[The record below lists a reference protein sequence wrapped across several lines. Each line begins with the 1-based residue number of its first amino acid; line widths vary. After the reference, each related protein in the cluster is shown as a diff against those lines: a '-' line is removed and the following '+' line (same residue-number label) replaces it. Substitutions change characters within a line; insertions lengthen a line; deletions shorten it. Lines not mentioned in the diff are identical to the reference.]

1 MSEEKKGP
9 LEGFDAAYDLAV
21 SGDYGWPG
29 VSSKEAFEKI
39 LDVKNRA
46 TALKQP
52 ATTYDHQAV
61 ASDLLRA
68 IRSLDIDTPEL
79 ALKALQTQKELCS
92 GLDGSG
98 HHYSFPEVRLAEYN
112 KTARY
117 LGDEKIAKAYLE
129 AALPEMEKLDKN
141 DLQDGRAL
149 RTKAKF
155 AEIATLHPNLASA
168 AQKFPLSPEEKRVLE
183 EEKNRRDE
191 SLYAQYAQL
200 QKGKSSGRPFEQK
213 NIKDKAKD
221 FIIGSKLYSA
231 GSKLFDRCKKT
242 ALDAWNKPLA
252 TFKDI
257 YKANMDVVHQNPK
270 KAAFVGAA
278 FMIAGMETAN
288 PAMAAAGASVMTAG
302 LCNLKNKDDKAKS
315 NTEVMTQVKNVFM
328 SKQGR

>member
-1 MSEEKKGP
+1 MSGEQQGP
-9 LEGFDAAYDLAV
+9 LEGFNVAYDLAV
-21 SGDYGWPG
+21 SGEYGWSG

-52 ATTYDHQAV
+52 ATQYAHQAV

-68 IRSLDIDTPEL
+68 IGSLDIDTPEL
-79 ALKALQTQKELCS
+79 ALRALQTQKELCS
-92 GLDGSG
+92 GLDGSS

-112 KTARY
+112 KTVRY

-141 DLQDGRAL
+141 DLQYGPAL

-191 SLYAQYAQL
+191 SLYAQL
-200 QKGKSSGRPFEQK
+200 QKGKSSGRSFEQK

-231 GSKLFDRCKKT
+231 GSKLFGRCKET

-252 TFKDI
+252 VFKDI

-270 KAAFVGAA
+270 KTAFAGAA
-278 FMIAGMETAN
+278 FMFAGMGTAN
-288 PAMAAAGASVMTAG
+288 PALAAAGASVMTAG

-315 NTEVMTQVKNVFM
+315 NTEVKAQVKNVFM